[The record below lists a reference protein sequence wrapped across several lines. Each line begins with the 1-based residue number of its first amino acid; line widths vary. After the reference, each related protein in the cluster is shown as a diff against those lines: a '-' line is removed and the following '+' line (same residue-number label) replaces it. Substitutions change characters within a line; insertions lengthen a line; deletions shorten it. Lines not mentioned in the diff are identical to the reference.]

1 MLEQLIGTDEP
12 EHSAAVEVV
21 EHVDVSAPDDVD
33 TSMIDSLLGSGS
45 SGDDDDDDDADDA
58 KRAGGN

>member
-1 MLEQLIGTDEP
+1 M
-12 EHSAAVEVV
+12 EVV